1 LRAAVTDSVKALV
14 PNVRDPG
21 HAVAPEPSPPAAPE
35 PPRVSERIAG
45 SAANFAGRRIAL
57 LVISA
62 LGTTLV
68 TRLLGP
74 TDYGQYAGAV
84 ATWTLLSAAADF
96 GFSLV
101 LARDLAPDHAP
112 RSALLRAAYDI
123 GGLWSVALTLVMV
136 GLAVAAG
143 LDTPRGQTLLVLAP
157 SVLSLGLT
165 AGRQVFVALYR
176 TRELVLIDLG
186 LVALQVAAQVAVAAL
201 GGGPVEVA
209 AVVSVGTTLNAIAV
223 GVLAHRIVG
232 RAPGDARQRRSLV
245 RRALPLG
252 LMAIMTKVYL
262 MIDLVILGWLV
273 TGPRL
278 GDYAAAAKM
287 LTLVASVPALITNA
301 ALPGLSVAAGDR
313 AELAALA
320 RRLWE
325 WMLVVALPVLI
336 MTTLF
341 APLVIEVT
349 VGPEFDGAV
358 DLLRI
363 LSLAGVIGVASNLV
377 GTILV
382 AKSIVRP
389 LVIQNAVAITLNV
402 VANLVLVPRH
412 GVAAAAWITVA
423 TELVVCTG
431 GILVLRRHLD
441 LLPWLTAAAR
451 PVAAAAMACAA
462 GLPLMG
468 IQPVGAAVALAVF
481 CLVTSKLGAWP
492 PEFRLRRRRTSTAPP
507 TPST

>member
-1 LRAAVTDSVKALV
+1 M
-14 PNVRDPG
+14 PG
-21 HAVAPEPSPPAAPE
+21 PPSSDAGE
-35 PPRVSERIAG
+35 PPPVSRRIAG
-45 SAANFAGRRIAL
+45 SAANFAGRRVAL

-68 TRLLGP
+68 TRFLGP
-74 TDYGQYAGAV
+74 TDYGQYASAI

-101 LARDLAPDHAP
+101 LARDLARDDGQRP
-112 RSALLRAAYDI
+112 ALLRAAYDI
-123 GGLWSVALTLVMV
+123 GLLWSIALTLVLV
-136 GLAVAAG
+136 ALAAASG
-143 LDTPRGQTLLVLAP
+143 LDSPRGQTLLVLAP
-157 SVLSLGLT
+157 SVLTLGMT

-186 LVALQVAAQVAVAAL
+186 IVAIQVAAQVVVAAV
-201 GGGPVEVA
+201 GAGPVAVA
-209 AVVSVGTTLNAIAV
+209 AVVSVGTTANALAV

-232 RAPGDARQRRSLV
+232 HAPASRDVRRSLLQ
-245 RRALPLG
+245 RALPLG

-301 ALPGLSVAAGDR
+301 ALPGLASHANER
-313 AELAALA
+313 AQLGALA

-325 WMLVVALPVLI
+325 WMLVVSLPVLI
-336 MTTLF
+336 MTIVF
-341 APLVIEVT
+341 APLVIDVT
-349 VGPEFDGAV
+349 IGPEFDGAV

-363 LSLAGVIGVASNLV
+363 LSIAGVLGVVSNLV

-389 LVIQNAVAITLNV
+389 LVIQNAVAIVLNV
-402 VANLVLVPRH
+402 VANFVFVPRY
-412 GVAAAAWITVA
+412 GVAAAAWITVV
-423 TELVVCTG
+423 TEAVICVGGLVV
-431 GILVLRRHLD
+431 LSRHLE
-441 LLPWLTAAAR
+441 LRPWVSSSLR
-451 PVAAAAMACAA
+451 PVGAALLAAAA
-462 GLPLMG
+462 GLPLVG
-468 IQPVGAAVALAVF
+468 IQVVGAAVAMVVF
-481 CLVTSKLGAWP
+481 VVVTWLLGAWP
-492 PEFRLRRRRTSTAPP
+492 PEFSPARLRARRAA
-507 TPST
+507 

>member
-1 LRAAVTDSVKALV
+1 V

-21 HAVAPEPSPPAAPE
+21 PALAPGSPAPPPPE

-45 SAANFAGRRIAL
+45 SAANFAGRRVAL

-74 TDYGQYAGAV
+74 NEYGQYASAI

-101 LARDLAPDHAP
+101 LARDLAPDEAE
-112 RSALLRAAYDI
+112 RSAILRAAYDV

-136 GLAVAAG
+136 GLAVATG
-143 LDTPRGQTLLVLAP
+143 LGTPRGQTLLVLAP
-157 SVLSLGLT
+157 SVLTLGLT
-165 AGRQVFVALYR
+165 SGRQVFVALYR

-186 LVALQVAAQVAVAAL
+186 IVTLQVAAQVVVAAL
-201 GGGPVEVA
+201 GAGPVAVA

-232 RAPGDARQRRSLV
+232 PAPGHGGQRRSLI

-252 LMAIMTKVYL
+252 LMAIMTKIYL

-273 TGPRL
+273 SGPRL

-301 ALPGLSVAAGDR
+301 ALPGLSVHAHDR
-313 AELAALA
+313 VELAALS

-325 WMLVVALPVLI
+325 WMLVVSVPVLI

-341 APLVIEVT
+341 APLVMTVT
-349 VGPEFDGAV
+349 VGPDFDGAV
-358 DLLRI
+358 GLLRI
-363 LSLAGVIGVASNLV
+363 LSLAGVLGVASNLI

-389 LVIQNAVAITLNV
+389 LVIQNAVAIVLNV
-402 VANLVLVPRH
+402 VANLVLVPDY

-423 TELVVCTG
+423 TEAVICTG
-431 GILVLRRHLD
+431 GLIVLSRHVD
-441 LLPWLTAAAR
+441 LRPWLGSSTR
-451 PVAAAAMACAA
+451 PIGAGIVATLV
-462 GLPLMG
+462 GLPLVG
-468 IQPVGAAVALAVF
+468 IQVVGAAVSLLVF
-481 CLVTSKLGAWP
+481 GIVTWRLGAWP
-492 PEFRLRRRRTSTAPP
+492 PEFRLSRFTARRAA
-507 TPST
+507 